1 MAKTTA
7 AEDVLLFWPNLIGY
21 SRVILMLAFFGLAK
35 VNWQYA
41 IICYCSSFAGDVVD
55 ELGLIWKLEAMYWS
69 GQIGLWLLWIAAALT
84 LITGIDYFAKALPH
98 LKDDT

>member
-1 MAKTTA
+1 
-7 AEDVLLFWPNLIGY
+7 
-21 SRVILMLAFFGLAK
+21 
-35 VNWQYA
+35 
-41 IICYCSSFAGDVVD
+41 VD

>member
-41 IICYCSSFAGDVVD
+41 IICYCLSFAGDVVD
-55 ELGLIWKLEAMYWS
+55 GYVARYFNQSKFSMY
-69 GQIGLWLLWIAAALT
+69 I
-84 LITGIDYFAKALPH
+84 
-98 LKDDT
+98 